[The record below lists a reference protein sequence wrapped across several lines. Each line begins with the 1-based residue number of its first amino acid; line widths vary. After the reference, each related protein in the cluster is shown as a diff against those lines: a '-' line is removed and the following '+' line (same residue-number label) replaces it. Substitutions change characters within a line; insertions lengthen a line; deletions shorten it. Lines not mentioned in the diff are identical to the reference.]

1 MLRMNV
7 STSTTASRLVIT
19 ADNEYDLSVKRHQ
32 LERQGYVVDR
42 IGNYLYNVRHST
54 DRSRAQMTLNMLSQ
68 AD

>member
-1 MLRMNV
+1 M
-7 STSTTASRLVIT
+7 
-19 ADNEYDLSVKRHQ
+19 SVKRHQ
-32 LERQGYVVDR
+32 LERQGYVVNR

>member
-1 MLRMNV
+1 MNISN
-7 STSTTASRLVIT
+7 STNASCLVIT

-32 LERQGYVVDR
+32 LERQGYVVNR

-54 DRSRAQMTLNMLSQ
+54 DRSRAQLTLNMLRQ